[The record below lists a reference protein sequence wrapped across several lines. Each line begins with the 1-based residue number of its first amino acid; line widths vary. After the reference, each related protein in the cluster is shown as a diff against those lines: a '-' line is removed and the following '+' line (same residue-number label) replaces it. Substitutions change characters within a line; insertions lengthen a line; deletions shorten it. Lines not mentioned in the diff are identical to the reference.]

1 MSKVHPRFLIFY
13 TFNSLILRTYH
24 FSTYFNAEIVTGTV
38 ENKSYDND
46 SERDDGGENE
56 DGEGEEIFL
65 GGRTPGPFLTDIDL
79 NGNPVRTVQFLVAIL
94 LYVFFSFFLFSFLFF
109 LFFYFIVSSNLC
121 GRNFIL
127 FKLIFF
133 S

>member
-1 MSKVHPRFLIFY
+1 MTR
-13 TFNSLILRTYH
+13 
-24 FSTYFNAEIVTGTV
+24 TV

-46 SERDDGGENE
+46 SERDDGGEDG

-109 LFFYFIVSSNLC
+109 LFFYFIISSNLC
-121 GRNFIL
+121 GDVIL
-127 FKLIFF
+127 FY
-133 S
+133 SN